1 MIPLYILLTA
11 FTAQFVYI
19 VVNWFYF
26 RRSEYFFYSI
36 YIIILS
42 LYFLNRIIGDEQ
54 GMLHFAGISL
64 YKMYPDR
71 ILAILSYIYYFKFG
85 RRFVEAETRYPGI
98 HKTMMLTERLLF
110 LYIGIDII
118 LFTLTGYSKF
128 ANLIFIPVNVC
139 IFLVLGYVFWTMLK
153 RREALDKF
161 ILTGSMFYGISA
173 VVTLI
178 MGIGKDILE
187 NDHMLALQIGALVE
201 MLFLNAG
208 LVYKSRML
216 QQEIISSQTQLIK
229 QYEDNQHL
237 MNRLNNIRERIS
249 RDLHDDVGATL
260 SSIKAYSEILKINP
274 QAPSIA
280 DLIRDNSTEMIERL
294 ELIAWSA
301 NPEHDHPKS
310 LVFQMQKFAAPL
322 CHARNIHFHFDHTAL
337 DDTLMIPGEIR
348 QQVYLVFKE
357 AINNMVK
364 YAEAANCNAVLRI
377 DPRGLS
383 LYIKDDGKGFDDRY
397 VEHGN
402 GLKNMRKRVENL
414 GGLLTI
420 ETAPQQGTRISMQI
434 PLVYRIQEKAEP

>member
-26 RRSEYFFYSI
+26 RRSEYFYYSI

-42 LYFLNRIIGDEQ
+42 LFFLNRYMGDEQ
-54 GMLHFAGISL
+54 GMIHFAGISL

-98 HKTMMLTERLLF
+98 HKIMTLTEQILF
-110 LYIGIDII
+110 LYIGLDII
-118 LFTLTGYSKF
+118 IFATTGYSKF
-128 ANLIFIPVNVC
+128 ENIVYLPVNFS

-173 VVTLI
+173 MVTLI

-216 QQEIISSQTQLIK
+216 QQETISSQTQLIK

-294 ELIAWSA
+294 EMIAWSA

-310 LVFQMQKFAAPL
+310 LIFHMQKFAAPL
-322 CHARNIHFHFDHTAL
+322 CHAKNIQFHFNYKDV
-337 DDTLMIPGEIR
+337 DEKIQIPGEIR
-348 QQVYLVFKE
+348 QQLYLMFKE
-357 AINNMVK
+357 IINNMAK
-364 YAEAANCNAVLRI
+364 YAEASNCRAVLKI
-377 DPRGLS
+377 NAQGLDMNI
-383 LYIKDDGKGFDDRY
+383 LDDGKGFDAGL
-397 VEHGN
+397 EQQGN
-402 GLKNMRKRVENL
+402 GLKNLRKRAESL
-414 GGLLTI
+414 GGEVFIDSAL
-420 ETAPQQGTRISMQI
+420 ASGTHISIRI
-434 PLVYRIQEKAEP
+434 PLINVFQDISS